1 MSKNE
6 SLYADMA
13 KLVEYYNC
21 KLAEDDGALVEL
33 LVNLVNSD
41 KELSARYAAVALRNE
56 YIRLSKEEQKR
67 TEVSAE
73 YGENHGATNPDI
85 DLKID
90 IKAALFKLSDKERT
104 SVLMRY
110 FWGFSVAEIAALN
123 GVSRQAENRRLKIAL
138 DKLRVLLYNDT
149 HEDTKNFKRSTSPEC
164 C

>member
-1 MSKNE
+1 MNKNAH
-6 SLYADMA
+6 LYADMA
-13 KLVEYYNC
+13 KLVLHYNR
-21 KLAEDDGALVEL
+21 KLSEDDGALAEL

-41 KELSARYAAVALRNE
+41 KELSNRYGAVALRNE
-56 YIRLSKEEQKR
+56 YIRLSKLEQKR
-67 TEVSAE
+67 AEVSAE

-123 GVSRQAENRRLKIAL
+123 GISRQAENKRLKIAL
-138 DKLRVLLYNDT
+138 DKLRTLL
-149 HEDTKNFKRSTSPEC
+149 
-164 C
+164 

>member
-1 MSKNE
+1 
-6 SLYADMA
+6 MA

-41 KELSARYAAVALRNE
+41 KELSSRYAAVALRNE

-110 FWGFSVAEIAALN
+110 FWSFSVAEIAALN

-138 DKLRVLLYNDT
+138 DKLRVLL
-149 HEDTKNFKRSTSPEC
+149 
-164 C
+164 

>member
-1 MSKNE
+1 
-6 SLYADMA
+6 MA
-13 KLVEYYNC
+13 KLIEYYNC
-21 KLAEDDGALVEL
+21 KLADDDGALVEL

-41 KELSARYAAVALRNE
+41 KELSNRYVAVALRNE
-56 YIRLSKEEQKR
+56 YIRLSKAEQKR
-67 TEVSAE
+67 AEVSAE

-110 FWGFSVAEIAALN
+110 FWGFSVVEIAALN

-138 DKLRVLLYNDT
+138 DKLRDLL
-149 HEDTKNFKRSTSPEC
+149 
-164 C
+164 

>member
-21 KLAEDDGALVEL
+21 KLADDDGALVEL

-41 KELSARYAAVALRNE
+41 KELSNRYAAVSLRNE
-56 YIRLSKEEQKR
+56 YIRLSKAKQKR
-67 TEVSAE
+67 VELFTE

-90 IKAALFKLSDKERT
+90 IKAALFKLSDNERT
-104 SVLMRY
+104 AVLMRY
-110 FWGFSVAEIAALN
+110 FWGFSVAEIASLN
-123 GVSRQAENRRLKIAL
+123 GVSRQAENKRLKDAL
-138 DKLRVLLYNDT
+138 DKLRVLL
-149 HEDTKNFKRSTSPEC
+149 
-164 C
+164 

>member
-21 KLAEDDGALVEL
+21 KLAEDDGALAEL

-41 KELSARYAAVALRNE
+41 KELSTRYAAVALRNE
-56 YIRLSKEEQKR
+56 YIRLSKVEQKR
-67 TEVSAE
+67 AHVSAE
-73 YGENHGATNPDI
+73 YGENHGVTNPDI

-90 IKAALFKLSDKERT
+90 IKAALFKLSNNERT
-104 SVLMRY
+104 DVLMRY

-123 GVSRQAENRRLKIAL
+123 GVSRQAEYRRLKVAL
-138 DKLRVLLYNDT
+138 DKLCTLL
-149 HEDTKNFKRSTSPEC
+149 
-164 C
+164 